1 MPSVSMPIS
10 ERIEGKHLPLP
21 AFAAVG
27 GGVAAED
34 YGAVRTSAPRQERP
48 RSLRHVRASRG
59 DVRSI
64 GRDREGRAVDWPDAA
79 QNRHPC
85 TCISANAAPRSPTR
99 KLATAHHCRHHGR
112 LSTPSSIDMSVPA
125 L

>member
-34 YGAVRTSAPRQERP
+34 YGAVRTSAPRIERT
-48 RSLRHVRASRG
+48 RRG
-59 DVRSI
+59 
-64 GRDREGRAVDWPDAA
+64 
-79 QNRHPC
+79 
-85 TCISANAAPRSPTR
+85 
-99 KLATAHHCRHHGR
+99 
-112 LSTPSSIDMSVPA
+112 MSE
-125 L
+125 

>member
-48 RSLRHVRASRG
+48 RSLRHDSASGVGAATG
-59 DVRSI
+59 DVRRQRNCQRGGI
-64 GRDREGRAVDWPDAA
+64 G
-79 QNRHPC
+79 
-85 TCISANAAPRSPTR
+85 
-99 KLATAHHCRHHGR
+99 
-112 LSTPSSIDMSVPA
+112 
-125 L
+125 